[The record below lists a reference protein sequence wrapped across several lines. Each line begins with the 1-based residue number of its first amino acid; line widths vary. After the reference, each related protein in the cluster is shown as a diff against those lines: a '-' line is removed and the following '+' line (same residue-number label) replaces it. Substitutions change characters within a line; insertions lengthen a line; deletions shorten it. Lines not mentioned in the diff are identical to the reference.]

1 MPQPVRKNIQEEHA
15 NLVAQAPIYTL
26 LVDGNSLM
34 FLSFADTKVNV
45 DGVHYGAIYQTLLQI
60 RKMME
65 RKDFDY
71 VYFFADDTY
80 SGWLRYN
87 IYPPYKEQRD
97 KHYADYGVSEY
108 MKEYNESLKKMQTAI
123 FSKQKRKKQGNN
135 TEEPKK
141 NKSDIYKEFVD
152 ENFERERDILCQLFN
167 ELYIRW
173 NIDEI
178 TEGDDQI
185 AYYCLHKKPN
195 EKIIIMSGDMDL
207 SQLLSDDIAI
217 YNLHLKKFI
226 TVKNFKENFGYHYG
240 NVMVKKVLT
249 GDVSDNISNIKG
261 LSEDGL
267 YNLIP
272 EIKTKKITIENVKE
286 RAKQLIDARLK
297 EKKKPLKVY
306 ENILEGVSNKPYN
319 GDFYEINQK
328 IIDLKN
334 PLLSSEAKETMDTMM
349 YAPMDSDNRSFSNL
363 YKIVLENKIIEWM
376 GDTKFATFFNLFKRL
391 ELKEKK
397 RFEEYVKTEKK

>member
-1 MPQPVRKNIQEEHA
+1 MAQPVRRQIQEEHA
-15 NLVAQAPIYTL
+15 ELISEESIYTL
-26 LVDGNSLM
+26 LIDGNSLM
-34 FLSFADTKVNV
+34 FLSFADTKVNA

-60 RKMME
+60 RMMMQ

-97 KHYADYGVSEY
+97 KHYADYGISEY
-108 MKEYNESLKKMQTAI
+108 MKQYNESLKQMQKAI
-123 FSKQKRKKQGNN
+123 FN
-135 TEEPKK
+135 K
-141 NKSDIYKEFVD
+141 NKKKETIEDKPKTKSDKYKEFVD
-152 ENFERERDILCQLFN
+152 ANFDRERDTLCRYFN
-167 ELYIRW
+167 EMYVRW

-207 SQLLSDDIAI
+207 SQLLADDIAI

-226 TVKNFKENFGYHYG
+226 TNKNFKDYFGYHYE

-261 LSEDGL
+261 LSDDGL
-267 YNLIP
+267 YNLMP
-272 EIKTKKITIENVKE
+272 EIKTRKISIDEVKE
-286 RAKQLIDARLK
+286 RAKDMIDERIK
-297 EKKKPLKVY
+297 EKKKPLKLH
-306 ENILEGVSNKPYN
+306 ENILNGVANKPYS

-328 IIDLKN
+328 IIDLKH
-334 PLLSSEAKETMDTMM
+334 PLLSAEAKETMDSMM
-349 YAPMDSDNRSFSNL
+349 YSPMDPEGRSYGNL
-363 YKIVLENKIIEWM
+363 YKMILEDKITEWM
-376 GDTKFATFFNLFKRL
+376 GDTKFASFFNLFKRL
-391 ELKEKK
+391 EIKEKK
-397 RFEEYVKTEKK
+397 RFEDYLKNQKK